1 MEKYPIIR
9 FKRGKAMRGNEIWKK
24 RDVVTLIKKLGKE
37 NDLVYVIDLDG
48 YKKNSANLKLYKK
61 VGKYLWV
68 DSYPRYLEDV
78 MDIIISGVE
87 RITIR
92 DMKEEQLKE
101 VKDISEKDIFLSGK
115 NADEIA
121 KKVAK
126 YKFNGIVLS
135 EEQEIAHNL
144 QTWKIY
150 MSEGNIMRIK

>member
-1 MEKYPIIR
+1 
-9 FKRGKAMRGNEIWKK
+9 
-24 RDVVTLIKKLGKE
+24 
-37 NDLVYVIDLDG
+37 
-48 YKKNSANLKLYKK
+48 SANLKLYKK
-61 VGKYLWV
+61 VGRYLWV

-92 DMKEEQLKE
+92 DMNEEQLKE

-115 NADEIA
+115 NADEMA
-121 KKVAK
+121 KFVAK

-135 EEQEIAHNL
+135 EEQEISDEL

-150 MSEGNIMRIK
+150 MSEENIRRIK

>member
-1 MEKYPIIR
+1 MEKYPIVR
-9 FKRGKAMRGNEIWKK
+9 LKRGKAMRGNEIWKK
-24 RDVVTLIKKLGKE
+24 RDVIPLIKKLGKE
-37 NDLVYVIDLDG
+37 NKLVYIIDLDG
-48 YKKNSANLKLYKK
+48 YKRNSANLKLYKK
-61 VGKYLWV
+61 VGRYLWV

-92 DMKEEQLKE
+92 DMNEEQLKE

-115 NADEIA
+115 NVDEMA
-121 KKVAK
+121 KFVAK

-135 EEQEIAHNL
+135 EEQEISDEL

-150 MSEGNIMRIK
+150 MSEENIRRIK